1 MVETS
6 CYDRQG
12 DVIRHGDRYFPMES
26 DPCTQCTCTKGMPEM
41 CISVFCYPPENCQKY
56 HAEDDKCCQFVC
68 DDESLAHFPGYGK
81 NNSYP
86 ADNGSTTLNATN
98 LGLRLVAGAV
108 TSLLILA
115 LLLFMIN
122 RLRRRRLLLM
132 IRRFHSRG
140 GNMSESQ
147 LSQRF
152 SLDGD
157 DAGMGYFMGRDHA
170 ELGPF
175 DDPSP
180 PYAFWKPPETYIPPG
195 EAPPPYEASVENVEA
210 PYSVI
215 SLSPYRRT
223 SQVDVTL
230 PPHCSSSPVQ
240 EATETP
246 ISEDSSCESQSD
258 KRPSDETSSPSQ
270 PVLSSVN
277 VTCENEGK
285 ETSSVSL
292 GNTAIRS
299 DVRYEDIP
307 IYMPDNVT
315 VLHIRDRQTSFDAA
329 LRDEDITNGN
339 ILMNPAAV
347 EKEEFRNEQSVPA
360 SAVTSHQQPEERE
373 SVPQGSRH
381 SYNDI
386 IEYWQHR
393 LQRMQGNENKRLS
406 LQPVSA
412 GDNNNIYPDPTTWNG
427 EVSETSSSSSPT
439 YEQRTF
445 SPSSSDSSSMDVDF
459 DPNGGLKQ
467 NVSNPHKSSNQE
479 PSQVSGS
486 TAKKFSSVDRTIQH
500 LRRFSLNRK
509 NKKKKNR
516 KRGKGKSSEQASY
529 LKRTSLEAREF
540 PPDSNFSSFTVGSPV
555 KINPIFQDSEC
566 ICVGASPEAVNP
578 HVTDSRS
585 LVSRGIDGQEIVASL
600 AQCPRKDPSVHPN
613 NLCTASKTKYSTYNM
628 GSVSPELNDT
638 TFHKRFEPVSPTVIA
653 VRCSTNAIVNQL
665 PLESRVPSSNNLQSS
680 FDVAHTSHQN
690 VVSPAQGM
698 FQASKL
704 SRSGSVCSETGER
717 KFVLHKAASHIS
729 KHTIEDDPVSSFDVS
744 PEKVSK
750 AAEASTRH
758 HLPLQQLDVPLPSS
772 FQCCLA
778 PRSREPSTSCHTTVN
793 ASHKPESS
801 KMRRDVTS
809 NYSRRQHKELL
820 DVPDVRERMDIATYL
835 ENNCAS
841 GATPHIG
848 YITQNL
854 NHFNTEDKT
863 SSRRKNVGSNGSQ
876 SRTNDSSENG
886 TVGGARPRHWNQLRR
901 CQKETDDVKDS
912 EGLSDM

>member
-1 MVETS
+1 MAEIS

-12 DVIRHGDRYFPMES
+12 VVIQHGNRYFPMES
-26 DPCTQCTCTKGMPEM
+26 DPCTQCTCIKGMPEM

-195 EAPPPYEASVENVEA
+195 EAPPPHEASVDNVQA
-210 PYSVI
+210 PYSVT

-223 SQVDVTL
+223 SQVNVPL
-230 PPHCSSSPVQ
+230 PPHHSSPPVQ
-240 EATETP
+240 EATETAV
-246 ISEDSSCESQSD
+246 SEDSSQSD
-258 KRPSDETSSPSQ
+258 KRTSDETSSPSQ
-270 PVLSSVN
+270 PVVSTVN
-277 VTCENEGK
+277 ITCENEGK

-315 VLHIRDRQTSFDAA
+315 VLHIRDRQTSSDAA

-339 ILMNPAAV
+339 IPMNPEAV
-347 EKEEFRNEQSVPA
+347 EKEEFPNEKSVPA
-360 SAVTSHQQPEERE
+360 SAVHNHQLPEERE
-373 SVPQGSRH
+373 SVPHGSRH

-393 LQRMQGNENKRLS
+393 LLRMQGNENKRLS
-406 LQPVSA
+406 LQPA

-439 YEQRTF
+439 YEQQTF

-467 NVSNPHKSSNQE
+467 NVSNPHKISNQE
-479 PSQVSGS
+479 PSQVSSSSAG
-486 TAKKFSSVDRTIQH
+486 KFSSVDRTLQH

-509 NKKKKNR
+509 NQKKNR
-516 KRGKGKSSEQASY
+516 KRGKGRGSEQASY
-529 LKRTSLEAREF
+529 LKRASMEARALS
-540 PPDSNFSSFTVGSPV
+540 PDANFSSFDVGSPV

-566 ICVGASPEAVNP
+566 TCINTSLEAVNP
-578 HVTDSRS
+578 HITDSRS
-585 LVSRGIDGQEIVASL
+585 LISRSTDGQEVAASI
-600 AQCPRKDPSVHPN
+600 AQSPRKNSSVQPN
-613 NLCTASKTKYSTYNM
+613 DLCSVSKTKYSLYNI
-628 GSVSPELNDT
+628 GSVSPEFNDT
-638 TFHKRFEPVSPTVIA
+638 TSPEKFEPVSPTVIA
-653 VRCSTNAIVNQL
+653 VRCRTNAVVNQL
-665 PLESRVPSSNNLQSS
+665 LLEFRLPSSNNLQSS
-680 FDVAHTSHQN
+680 SDAACTSHQN
-690 VVSPAQGM
+690 CLLPAQGM

-717 KFVLHKAASHIS
+717 KFVLHKDTCCAS
-729 KHTIEDDPVSSFDVS
+729 KETAENGLVSSGDIS
-744 PEKVSK
+744 SEKVDK
-750 AAEASTRH
+750 VETSTRH
-758 HLPLQQLDVPLPSS
+758 HLPVQQLDVPLHSRLRCS
-772 FQCCLA
+772 LTS
-778 PRSREPSTSCHTTVN
+778 RSQEPSTSCHTTAN
-793 ASHKPESS
+793 TSCELEIS
-801 KMRRDVTS
+801 KTREDVTS
-809 NYSRRQHKELL
+809 NYSRRQHREALN
-820 DVPDVRERMDIATYL
+820 VPDEREKIDVATHV

-841 GATPHIG
+841 VATPHVG
-848 YITQNL
+848 YFTQNL
-854 NHFNTEDKT
+854 NHFNTEDAT
-863 SSRRKNVGSNGSQ
+863 SFQRKNVGSNSSQ
-876 SRTNDSSENG
+876 SITNESSENSMA
-886 TVGGARPRHWNQLRR
+886 GGARPRHWHQLRR
-901 CQKETDDVKDS
+901 GQRETNDVKDS
-912 EGLSDM
+912 VGLSNL